1 MGNGFEGFL
10 FLLLI
15 LFWIMEAISS
25 ARKRR
30 GKGEAEEAPPG
41 MPEGV
46 EFPVPQPGERTG
58 RRVNREAERA
68 VERGERFPDRAHPRE
83 RQALPERGGRETPR
97 AAGRRATP
105 PASEGGTGAMPEE
118 RASGMLP
125 RDLWEELAAL
135 ARGEVPGTRKR
146 ENLPPVPAPEEGPL
160 PEEVRSREARARVPR
175 SREGYGARARR
186 EVPGGVAPVPAG
198 GRSAGGASSG
208 GDTVS
213 AAGAGMPAPGGSR
226 AFRSVFGGTGPADL
240 RRAVILREVLGPPL
254 ALRDSPGPDLS

>member
-10 FLLLI
+10 FLLLL
-15 LFWIMEAISS
+15 LFWVLEAISS

-30 GKGEAEEAPPG
+30 GKGEGDEMPPG
-41 MPEGV
+41 LPEEVALPG
-46 EFPVPQPGERTG
+46 PQQGERVG
-58 RRVNREAERA
+58 RRGNREAEQAAGRA
-68 VERGERFPDRAHPRE
+68 ARFPDRAHPRE

-97 AAGRRATP
+97 AAGRRDAPPPAEEATP
-105 PASEGGTGAMPEE
+105 AMPEE

-135 ARGEVPGTRKR
+135 ARGEVPGTRKQ
-146 ENLPPVPAPEEGPL
+146 ELPPPVVLPEEASL
-160 PEEVRSREARARVPR
+160 PEEVRTRETRTRVPR

-186 EVPGGVAPVPAG
+186 DVPGAAASVAPAG
-198 GRSAGGASSG
+198 RQ
-208 GDTVS
+208 
-213 AAGAGMPAPGGSR
+213 AGAETGIVAGTGTGVPSPAASGSR

-240 RRAVILREVLGPPL
+240 RRAVVLREVLGPPL